1 MKKITISI
9 IIPTFNY
16 GKFIKRAIDSA
27 LNQSL
32 LPSELIIVDDGSTD
46 NTEALVAQYTNQE
59 LPLPLYYYKKENQG
73 VAAAR
78 NDGVRYAQGD
88 YILFLDADDE
98 LLPDALKNLAEPLQC
113 YPEYDL
119 TLGQG
124 INVDRHGEARI
135 KKNQFLHSASITNF
149 KAYLDKKIFIANI
162 GCLLIKRA
170 VFKKINFP
178 AHLRVSEDRC
188 VFAQLLALCRGVSI
202 GKPVVRLYYHED
214 SLSNSSHEFTL
225 NYGLEIV
232 DAIFNPQIL
241 PKRFLKYKNSYY
253 IYRCLSLFRRCD
265 KWEYY
270 RHADNYYRLALK
282 NNIMALFKYSHLRK
296 YLRMKLKSLFLKIK
310 GDQDGKNNPLFP

>member
-1 MKKITISI
+1 MKKIIISI

-32 LPSELIIVDDGSTD
+32 LPSELIIIDDGSTD
-46 NTEALVAQYTNQE
+46 NTEALVAQYINQE
-59 LPLPLYYYKKENQG
+59 LPLTLYYYKKKNQG

-135 KKNQFLHSASITNF
+135 KKNQFLYSNPLSNF
-149 KAYLDKKIFIANI
+149 EAYLDKKINFFIS
-162 GCLLIKRA
+162 CLLIKRA
-170 VFKKINFP
+170 VFKKIDFP

-202 GKPVVRLYYHED
+202 GKQVVRLYDHED
-214 SLSNSSHEFTL
+214 SLSNSSHEFTV
-225 NYGLEIV
+225 NYGLEVV

-282 NNIMALFKYSHLRK
+282 KNIFVLFKYSYLKK
-296 YLRMKLKSLFLKIK
+296 YLRMKLKGLFLKIK
-310 GDQDGKNNPLFP
+310 GDQNDKNNPLFP